1 MVNQCLLDELNLLIG
16 NLDSPYFKYL
26 LFSHKLTQSEGEEVV
41 QKIKSKIENDEL
53 IDDLIDTLED
63 SCQKKVLNIEKS
75 EKINYLNDLINTENN
90 FYIKYL
96 KDFQLNEK
104 ESLEVHEKI
113 KNEIESKNINYYEIQ
128 RNLKDYYKNKVFQ
141 RTYFNRLLSV
151 TGYNCDSIHIKKILR
166 KYNNIDKDDLIKL
179 VEEIKKEIYDGKEF
193 GEFKNLFNNRVEN
206 ISEKKKAAAKKQ
218 FDSFIFDFGDIF
230 KNILKDNNLTWDDGQ
245 VIINEVNTLIN
256 EGKIIEEEID
266 GMFVVNYV
274 KEWKK

>member
-26 LFSHKLTQSEGEEVV
+26 LFSHKLTQSEGEEIV

-75 EKINYLNDLINTENN
+75 EKINYLNDLINKENN

-96 KDFQLNEK
+96 KDFQLNNK

-113 KNEIESKNINYYEIQ
+113 KTEIESKNINYYEIQ

-179 VEEIKKEIYDGKEF
+179 IEEIKKEIYDGKEF
-193 GEFKNLFNNRVEN
+193 GDFKKLFNNRVEI

-218 FDSFIFDFGDIF
+218 FESFIFDFGDIF

>member
-218 FDSFIFDFGDIF
+218 FDSFIFVFGDIF